1 MASMPQLIRD
11 TPTRALAV
19 LLLLSLASV
28 PLASASDLPKA
39 PILRDWIEEMKE
51 SPRGPF
57 ERLRWFCADGS
68 VLPPKSGACV
78 PHGGGVQHGEWN
90 ERATALREN
99 GYLVANVLAD
109 LDPSDF
115 IGPDA
120 NLSALRQILLERFL
134 ISWDSGWIFRGA
146 RSYRGA
152 LQAEDEE
159 AASRATL
166 LAMLGDPSWRDPA
179 RFALLREAV
188 RLLPV
193 RAEKSLASEVRVAA
207 LEIADRDA
215 DFMPLRA
222 KIHGSPDPGDADR
235 VRAYAEAAQEAD
247 EDGRAELADAY
258 EQLAVQIDTLYAS
271 DAANAIDALAETIQ
285 DRNLSE
291 KLAAGARRLR
301 ETEIP
306 GQRLAILG
314 DLLTAVRDRFP
325 KIAAPETALAALDA
339 SLAIED
345 EIYAAGNALT
355 QALGGYSR
363 QQRLWLLEYS
373 SRALYGA
380 GFLSQRH
387 LKSLK
392 DEFVRLEDNG
402 QLDVNAYRRLVGY
415 LARVPEWSNR
425 WLTFLFGPAVE
436 HLALIEPEV
445 RLYSQDRMRGSP
457 LLFYSA
463 VVDSLSLDVDRLA
476 GIRHELFGETIGAG
490 LRALN
495 PGLAEGT
502 LRTDGGVGRD
512 RLESDGIHLLPETT
526 SELTRV
532 AGILTEGEG
541 SSLSHIQ
548 LLARNLGIPNVVVGT
563 ELLPRVRERS
573 GTRVVMAVS
582 PGGVVQLAERG
593 PKWDA
598 VFEDQDGSHE
608 LVIRPDLEKLDLAFQ
623 EFTPLANLRAT
634 DSGRRSGP
642 KGANLGELKF
652 LFGDAV
658 PGGFVIPFGA
668 FRSLLDRKIA
678 PGEPSVF
685 EWMIER
691 YGAIDAASGDPER
704 RAALVSGFLE
714 RLRSWI
720 LTVELSPEFVG
731 GLRTMLEQ
739 TFGPDGTYG
748 VFVRSDTNV
757 EDLPGF
763 TGAGLNLTVPNVR
776 GFDNIV
782 TALREVWASPFTERA
797 FGWRQANME
806 QPEYVFPAVVV
817 QRATPS
823 EKSGVMVTTDV
834 AGGGMDFATIA
845 VNEGVGGAV
854 DGQASESLLI
864 DLRTGESRFLAQATA
879 PTRATLARSGGVTR
893 IPASGTDA
901 VLRQGEIHQLVKL
914 ARSLPVRF
922 PSISNEDGTPMPADV
937 EFAFL
942 NGKLVLLQ
950 IRPFVE
956 SDRARSASYLQQLD
970 AGLRER
976 GSRPVDLRGVPG
988 MAPITDTVPDAAPTE
1003 GAN

>member
-1 MASMPQLIRD
+1 MSRLICD
-11 TPTRALAV
+11 TATRALVV
-19 LLLLSLASV
+19 LMLLSVGLSSLGHAA
-28 PLASASDLPKA
+28 PLPPAET
-39 PILRDWIEEMKE
+39 LRSWIQEMKE
-51 SPRGPF
+51 APRGPF
-57 ERLRWFCADGS
+57 ERLRWFCEDGS
-68 VLPPKSGACV
+68 VLPPKAGACV

-90 ERATALREN
+90 ERAVALREN
-99 GYLVANVLAD
+99 GYLVANVLAE
-109 LDPSDF
+109 LEPSEF
-115 IGPDA
+115 IGSDA
-120 NLSALRQILLERFL
+120 NLDALRQILLERFL
-134 ISWDSGWIFRGA
+134 ISWDGGWIFRGA

-159 AASRATL
+159 AASRETL
-166 LAMLGDPSWRDPA
+166 LAMLGDPLWRDPA
-179 RFALLREAV
+179 RFGLLREAV

-193 RAEKSLASEVRVAA
+193 RAEKSLASEVRLAA

-235 VRAYAEAAQEAD
+235 VRAYAQEA
-247 EDGRAELADAY
+247 EEEGRAELAEEYAL
-258 EQLAVQIDTLYAS
+258 LADQIDTLYAS
-271 DAANAIDALAETIQ
+271 DAADAIDGLAGSIQ
-285 DRNLSE
+285 DPKLS
-291 KLAAGARRLR
+291 KALSAGADKLR

-314 DLLTAVRDRFP
+314 DLLSAVRDRFP
-325 KIAAPETALAALDA
+325 KITVPETALAALDA

-345 EIYAAGNALT
+345 EVYAAGNALT
-355 QALGGYSR
+355 QKLSGYSR
-363 QQRLWLLEYS
+363 QQRLWLLEYT

-380 GFLSQRH
+380 GFLSKRH
-387 LKSLK
+387 VESLEE
-392 DEFVRLEDNG
+392 EFVRLDELDR
-402 QLDVNAYRRLVGY
+402 LDVNGYRRLVAY

-425 WLTFLFGPAVE
+425 WLIFLFGPAVE
-436 HLALIEPEV
+436 HLAPLEPEV
-445 RLYSQDRMRGSP
+445 HLYSQDRMRGSP

-476 GIRHELFGETIGAG
+476 GIRHELFGEAIGAG

-502 LRTDGGVGRD
+502 LRADEVGERD
-512 RLESDGIHLLPETT
+512 SFESDGIHLLPETT

-548 LLARNLGIPNVVVGT
+548 LLARNLGIPNVVVGN
-563 ELLPRVRERS
+563 ELLPRVRARS
-573 GTRVVMAVS
+573 GSRVVMAVS

-593 PKWDA
+593 PQWDA
-598 VFEDQDGSHE
+598 VFAADDGAKD
-608 LVIRPDLEKLDLAFQ
+608 LVIRPDLEKLDLAFRD
-623 EFTPLANLRAT
+623 FTSIANLRAT

-668 FRSLLDRKIA
+668 FRALLDRKLA

-691 YGAIDAASGDPER
+691 YGAIEAASGDPDR
-704 RAALVSGFLE
+704 QAALVTKFLD
-714 RLRSWI
+714 RLRNWI
-720 LTVELSPEFVG
+720 LTVELAPEFVE
-731 GLRTMLEQ
+731 GLRVMLEQ

-763 TGAGLNLTVPNVR
+763 TGAGLNLTVANVR

-782 TALREVWASPFTERA
+782 AALREVWASPFTERA
-797 FGWRQANME
+797 YGWRQSHME
-806 QPEYVFPAVVV
+806 QPEYVFPAIVV
-817 QRATPS
+817 QRAMPS

-834 AGGGMDFATIA
+834 TGGGMDFATVA

-854 DGQASESLLI
+854 DGQASESLLV

-879 PTRATLARSGGVTR
+879 PTRAVLANSGGVSR
-893 IPASGTDA
+893 VPASGTVA
-901 VLRQGEIHQLVKL
+901 VLRPAETSQLVRL

-937 EFAFL
+937 EFAFMK
-942 NGKLVLLQ
+942 GKLVLLQ

-970 AGLRER
+970 SGLRER
-976 GSRPVDLRGVPG
+976 GSQPVNLRGVPG
-988 MAPITDTVPDAAPTE
+988 SESSSGAVRME
-1003 GAN
+1003 GTN